1 MGRATP
7 LRESVTADQLRSE
20 ALSAKSVRQAQ
31 RLMALAA
38 VAEGKSREEA
48 ARIGGMDRQTL
59 RDWVHRYNQFGAAG
73 LIDRKSP
80 GRPLKLSPEQ
90 KAEIAQIVDDG
101 PDLEKDKVVRW
112 RCADLKYIIKDRFD
126 IDFHVDSIGRL
137 LHGLRFSHVSARPR
151 HPKQKPGAIE
161 DFKKNSTTS

>member
-7 LRESVTADQLRSE
+7 LREGVTADQVRNE

-59 RDWVHRYNQFGAAG
+59 RDWVHRYNQYGADG

-80 GRPLKLSPEQ
+80 GRPMKLSAEQ
-90 KAEIAQIVDDG
+90 KAEIAQLVDEG
-101 PDLEKDKVVRW
+101 PDLEKDNVVRW
-112 RCADLKYIIKDRFD
+112 RCVDLKYIIKDRFD

-137 LHGLRFSHVSARPR
+137 LHGLRFSHVSSRPQ

-161 DFKKNSTTS
+161 DFKKNSMTS